1 MGSKRELLLA
11 WGKEKRKMFEDLDFH
26 GLNNSYGFHHLE
38 LVTKVEYNQ
47 QLTCYF
53 QDLPESSTHKKSSL

>member
-1 MGSKRELLLA
+1 MGSKRKLLA

-47 QLTCYF
+47 QLMLF
-53 QDLPESSTHKKSSL
+53 PGSTREQYT